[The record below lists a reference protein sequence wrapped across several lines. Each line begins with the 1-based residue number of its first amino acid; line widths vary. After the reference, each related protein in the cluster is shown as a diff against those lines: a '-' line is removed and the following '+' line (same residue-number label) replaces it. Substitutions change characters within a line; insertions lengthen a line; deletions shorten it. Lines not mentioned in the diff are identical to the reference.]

1 MSEEPK
7 QYTEQQKRKRA
18 EAAKRSAA
26 KRKAADPDIF
36 SRLSREWR
44 EKNPGA
50 AKAYREDNK
59 EQKLAHRRATRKPM
73 TEDQK
78 EKSKVATRKW
88 IAENKERLA
97 DKRRQDRIDNP
108 EKYREKERNRRAL
121 ERSAEGSHTEKE
133 VLKIFSLQ
141 KKLCANC
148 RCKLETKGKNK
159 YHVDHVVPLARGGS
173 NSKENLQIL
182 CPQCNIRKKA
192 KDPIDWAQSQG
203 RLL

>member
-1 MSEEPK
+1 MKEEPK
-7 QYTEQQKRKRA
+7 QYTEEQKRKRA
-18 EAAKRSAA
+18 EASRRSAA
-26 KRKAADPDIF
+26 KRIAADPELF
-36 SRLSREWR
+36 SRRSREWR

-73 TEDQK
+73 TYEQK
-78 EKSKVATRKW
+78 EKAKVAADKW
-88 IAENKERLA
+88 KSENKERLA
-97 DKRRQDRIDNP
+97 EKRRQDRIANP
-108 EKYREKERNRRAL
+108 QKYREKERNRRAL
-121 ERSAEGSHTEKE
+121 KKSAEGTHTEKD

-159 YHVDHVVPLARGGS
+159 YHVDHVIPLIRGGS

-192 KDPIDWAQSQG
+192 QDPIDWAQSQG